1 MGQRIR
7 YNFNLLLF
15 LTAGILAMVFSDECA
30 QAKVKTTI
38 KNGVCIVSGKGA
50 MTDDTSYN
58 KKIKKVIIKDGVT
71 SLPEEAFAGCLKL
84 KEISIADSVKSIGA
98 CAFMQTDL
106 REITIPNSVKKLGN
120 SVLSSCKKLTKIKMP
135 GNVKITYESD
145 QYFPVVQFDV
155 DSPVKT
161 IELTSSLN
169 LEIFMYLSAEN
180 IVASKND
187 PKYTSIDGILYTKDG
202 KSLVRIPNL
211 RKKAVIVDGCE
222 EFCTAAVE
230 WAGDDDGDP
239 YMGCEDLKA
248 ITLPESIQ
256 TINTKKHLTRW
267 GICPYTEDSILEK
280 KEYISFTIA
289 NKNMPWERVSLLHKK
304 FNTPYKNLQKE
315 VPAVFGPGAEQGFI
329 TTKDGTVLLKYIGK
343 DDNVCIPQGITK
355 IEKNAFASSTL
366 KNVVFP
372 KRLEKIG
379 GNAFVNCKNLTK
391 VTIPGSVKVVDG
403 FRESGIRELTLEEGI
418 QKIAENA
425 FCECSQLTSVT
436 LPDSVTSAAG
446 FARCKNLKKVI
457 LGKNVHT
464 IDFYAFN
471 RTSLAEII
479 IPKSVDIIDQDAFSK
494 CKNLKKITFKG
505 TPSDISPY
513 AFDGT
518 AVVTEPGSI
527 KTQYTWAVLDCL
539 KSTRKKSVFNGTFH
553 CLRLKDADGYE
564 LQISSTKKFTK
575 KTAKTFA
582 IKKDGK
588 RVCRNLK
595 LPNDLYL
602 RIRPYK
608 LTGSEKTYGKWT
620 YADYDTW
627 GYADES

>member
-1 MGQRIR
+1 MMNQRKRSIL
-7 YNFNLLLF
+7 FLLF
-15 LTAGILAMVFSDECA
+15 TAGLFAGVLFCTETT

-38 KNGVCIVSGKGA
+38 KNGVCTVSGKGA
-50 MTDDTSYN
+50 MTKPKSYN
-58 KKIKKVIIKDGVT
+58 QKIKKVVIQNGVT
-71 SLPEEAFAGCLKL
+71 SLPVEAFAGCLKL
-84 KEISIADSVKSIGA
+84 KEVSIADSVKSIGA

-135 GNVKITYESD
+135 GNVKITYGSD
-145 QYFPVVQFDV
+145 QYFPVFQFDV

-180 IVASKND
+180 IVVSKND
-187 PKYTSIDGILYTKDG
+187 PKYTSIDGLLYTKDG

-211 RKKAVIVDGCE
+211 RKKAVIADGCE
-222 EFCTAAVE
+222 EFCTTAVE

-239 YMGCEDLKA
+239 YMGCEDLKTIA
-248 ITLPESIQ
+248 LPESIQ

-267 GICPYTEDSILEK
+267 GTSSYAEDHYTDK
-280 KEYISFTIA
+280 TDYISFTIA
-289 NKNMPWERVSLLHKK
+289 NKNMPWEQVSLLHKK
-304 FNTPYKNLQKE
+304 FNTPYETLQKE

-329 TTKDGTVLLKYIGK
+329 TSKDGTVLLKYVGK

-355 IEKNAFASSTL
+355 IEKNAFA
-366 KNVVFP
+366 
-372 KRLEKIG
+372 
-379 GNAFVNCKNLTK
+379 NCKKLTK
-391 VTIPGSVKVVDG
+391 VTIP
-403 FRESGIRELTLEEGI
+403 
-418 QKIAENA
+418 
-425 FCECSQLTSVT
+425 
-436 LPDSVTSAAG
+436 DSVASVAG
-446 FARCKNLKKVI
+446 FTHCKKLEKAV
-457 LGKNVHT
+457 LGKNVRS
-464 IDFYAFN
+464 IGESAFSG
-471 RTSLAEII
+471 TSLTEIT
-479 IPKSVDIIDQDAFSK
+479 IPKRVNTIDQDAFSK

-527 KTQYTWAVLDCL
+527 KTQYTWAVLDRL

-553 CLRLKDADGYE
+553 CLRLKSADGYE

-575 KTAKTFA
+575 KTTKTFA
-582 IKKDGK
+582 VKKNGK
-588 RVCRNLK
+588 RVCRDLK

-608 LTGSEKTYGKWT
+608 LTGGVKSYGKWT
-620 YADYDTW
+620 YADYDPWSYTD
-627 GYADES
+627 GS

>member
-1 MGQRIR
+1 MMNQRKRSIL
-7 YNFNLLLF
+7 FLLF
-15 LTAGILAMVFSDECA
+15 TAGLFAGVLFCTETT

-38 KNGVCIVSGKGA
+38 KNGVCTVSGKGA

-120 SVLSSCKKLTKIKMP
+120 SVLSSCKKLTKVKMP
-135 GNVKITYESD
+135 GNVKIIYGSD
-145 QYFPVVQFDV
+145 EYFPVFQFDV

-180 IVASKND
+180 IVVSKND
-187 PKYTSIDGILYTKDG
+187 PKYTSIDGLLYTKDG

-211 RKKAVIVDGCE
+211 RKKAVIADGCE
-222 EFCTAAVE
+222 EFCTTAVE

-239 YMGCEDLKA
+239 YMGCEDLKT
-248 ITLPESIQ
+248 IVLPESIR

-267 GICPYTEDSILEK
+267 GTSSYAEEHHTDK
-280 KEYISFTIA
+280 TDYISFTIA
-289 NKNMPWERVSLLHKK
+289 NKNMPWEQVSLLHKK
-304 FNTPYKNLQKE
+304 FNTPYETLQKE

-329 TTKDGTVLLKYIGK
+329 TPKDGTVLLKYVGK

-372 KRLEKIG
+372 EGLEKIG
-379 GNAFVNCKNLTK
+379 ENAFANCKKLTK
-391 VTIPGSVKVVDG
+391 VT
-403 FRESGIRELTLEEGI
+403 
-418 QKIAENA
+418 
-425 FCECSQLTSVT
+425 
-436 LPDSVTSAAG
+436 
-446 FARCKNLKKVI
+446 
-457 LGKNVHT
+457 
-464 IDFYAFN
+464 
-471 RTSLAEII
+471 

-518 AVVTEPGSI
+518 AVVSEPGSI
-527 KTQYTWAVLDCL
+527 KTQYTWAVLDRL

-553 CLRLKDADGYE
+553 CLRLKSADGYE

-575 KTAKTFA
+575 KTTKTFA
-582 IKKDGK
+582 VKKDGK

-595 LPNDLYL
+595 LPNDLYI

-627 GYADES
+627 GYADET

>member
-1 MGQRIR
+1 MMNQRKRSIL
-7 YNFNLLLF
+7 FLLF
-15 LTAGILAMVFSDECA
+15 TAGLFAGVLFCTETT

-38 KNGVCIVSGKGA
+38 KNGVCTVSGKGA

-120 SVLSSCKKLTKIKMP
+120 SVLSSCKKLTKVKMP
-135 GNVKITYESD
+135 GNVKIIYGSD
-145 QYFPVVQFDV
+145 EYFPVFQFDV

-180 IVASKND
+180 IVVSKND
-187 PKYTSIDGILYTKDG
+187 PKYTSIDGLLYTKDG

-211 RKKAVIVDGCE
+211 RKKAVISDGCE
-222 EFCTAAVE
+222 EFCTTAVE

-239 YMGCEDLKA
+239 YMGCEDLKT
-248 ITLPESIQ
+248 IVLPESIR

-267 GICPYTEDSILEK
+267 GTSSYAEEHHTDK
-280 KEYISFTIA
+280 TDYISFTIA
-289 NKNMPWERVSLLHKK
+289 NKNMPWEQVSLLHKK
-304 FNTPYKNLQKE
+304 FNTPYETLQKE

-329 TTKDGTVLLKYIGK
+329 TPKDGTVLLKYVGK

-372 KRLEKIG
+372 EGLEKIG
-379 GNAFVNCKNLTK
+379 ENAFANCKKLTK
-391 VTIPGSVKVVDG
+391 VT
-403 FRESGIRELTLEEGI
+403 
-418 QKIAENA
+418 
-425 FCECSQLTSVT
+425 
-436 LPDSVTSAAG
+436 
-446 FARCKNLKKVI
+446 
-457 LGKNVHT
+457 
-464 IDFYAFN
+464 
-471 RTSLAEII
+471 

-518 AVVTEPGSI
+518 AVVSEPGSI
-527 KTQYTWAVLDCL
+527 KTQYTWAVLDRL

-553 CLRLKDADGYE
+553 CLRLKSADGYE

-575 KTAKTFA
+575 KTTKTFA
-582 IKKDGK
+582 VKKDGK

-627 GYADES
+627 GYADET

>member
-1 MGQRIR
+1 MMNQRKRSIL
-7 YNFNLLLF
+7 FLLF
-15 LTAGILAMVFSDECA
+15 TAGLFAGVLFCTETT

-38 KNGVCIVSGKGA
+38 KNGVCTVSGKGA
-50 MTDDTSYN
+50 MTKPKSYN
-58 KKIKKVIIKDGVT
+58 QKIKKVVIQNGVT
-71 SLPEEAFAGCLKL
+71 SLPVEAFAGCLKL
-84 KEISIADSVKSIGA
+84 KEVSIADSVKSIGA

-135 GNVKITYESD
+135 GNVKIIYGSD
-145 QYFPVVQFDV
+145 EYFPVFQFDV

-180 IVASKND
+180 IVVSKND
-187 PKYTSIDGILYTKDG
+187 PKYTSIDGLLYTKDG

-211 RKKAVIVDGCE
+211 RKKAVIADGCE
-222 EFCTAAVE
+222 EFCTTAVE

-239 YMGCEDLKA
+239 YMGCEDLKTIA
-248 ITLPESIQ
+248 LPESIQ

-267 GICPYTEDSILEK
+267 GTSSYAEDHYTDK
-280 KEYISFTIA
+280 TDYISFTIA
-289 NKNMPWERVSLLHKK
+289 NKNMPWEQVSLLHKK
-304 FNTPYKNLQKE
+304 FNTPYETLQKE

-329 TTKDGTVLLKYIGK
+329 TSKDGTVLLKYVGK

-355 IEKNAFASSTL
+355 IEKNAFA
-366 KNVVFP
+366 
-372 KRLEKIG
+372 
-379 GNAFVNCKNLTK
+379 NCKKLTK
-391 VTIPGSVKVVDG
+391 VTIP
-403 FRESGIRELTLEEGI
+403 
-418 QKIAENA
+418 
-425 FCECSQLTSVT
+425 
-436 LPDSVTSAAG
+436 DSVASVAG
-446 FARCKNLKKVI
+446 FTHCKKLERVV
-457 LGKNVHT
+457 LGKNVRA
-464 IDFYAFN
+464 IGESAFSG
-471 RTSLAEII
+471 TSLTEIT
-479 IPKSVDIIDQDAFSK
+479 IPERVNTIDQDAFSK

-527 KTQYTWAVLDCL
+527 KTQYTWAVLDRL

-553 CLRLKDADGYE
+553 CLRLKSADGYE

-575 KTAKTFA
+575 KTTKTFA
-582 IKKDGK
+582 VKKNGK
-588 RVCRNLK
+588 RVCRDLK

-608 LTGSEKTYGKWT
+608 LTGGVKSYGKWT
-620 YADYDTW
+620 YADYDPWSYT
-627 GYADES
+627 DES

>member
-1 MGQRIR
+1 MMNQRKRSIL
-7 YNFNLLLF
+7 FLLF
-15 LTAGILAMVFSDECA
+15 TAGLFAGVLFCTETT

-38 KNGVCIVSGKGA
+38 KNGVCTVSGKGA

-120 SVLSSCKKLTKIKMP
+120 SVLSSCKKLTKVKMP
-135 GNVKITYESD
+135 GNVKIIYGSD
-145 QYFPVVQFDV
+145 EYFPVFQFDV

-180 IVASKND
+180 IVVSKND
-187 PKYTSIDGILYTKDG
+187 PKYTSIDGLLYTKDG

-211 RKKAVIVDGCE
+211 RKKAVIADGCE
-222 EFCTAAVE
+222 EFCTTAVE

-239 YMGCEDLKA
+239 YMGCEDLKT
-248 ITLPESIQ
+248 IVLPESIR

-267 GICPYTEDSILEK
+267 GTSSYAEEHHTDK
-280 KEYISFTIA
+280 TDYISFTIA
-289 NKNMPWERVSLLHKK
+289 NKNMPWKQVSLLHKK
-304 FNTPYKNLQKE
+304 FNTPYETLQKE

-329 TTKDGTVLLKYIGK
+329 TPKDGTVLLKYVGK

-372 KRLEKIG
+372 EGLEKIG
-379 GNAFVNCKNLTK
+379 ENAFANCKKLTK
-391 VTIPGSVKVVDG
+391 VT
-403 FRESGIRELTLEEGI
+403 
-418 QKIAENA
+418 
-425 FCECSQLTSVT
+425 
-436 LPDSVTSAAG
+436 
-446 FARCKNLKKVI
+446 
-457 LGKNVHT
+457 
-464 IDFYAFN
+464 
-471 RTSLAEII
+471 

-518 AVVTEPGSI
+518 AVVSEPGSI
-527 KTQYTWAVLDCL
+527 KTQYTWAVLDRL

-553 CLRLKDADGYE
+553 CLRLKSADGYE

-575 KTAKTFA
+575 KTTKTFA
-582 IKKDGK
+582 VKKDGK

-627 GYADES
+627 GYADET

>member
-1 MGQRIR
+1 MRKRTR
-7 YNFNLLLF
+7 YNFNLLLL
-15 LTAGILAMVFSDECA
+15 LTAGIVATVFSSECA

-38 KNGVCIVSGKGA
+38 KNGVCTVSGKGA

-120 SVLSSCKKLTKIKMP
+120 SVLSSCKKLTKVKMP
-135 GNVKITYESD
+135 GNVKIIYGSD
-145 QYFPVVQFDV
+145 EYFPVFQFDV

-180 IVASKND
+180 IVVSKID
-187 PKYTSIDGILYTKDG
+187 PKYTSIDGLLYTKDG

-211 RKKAVIVDGCE
+211 RKKAVIADGCE
-222 EFCTAAVE
+222 EFCTTAVE

-239 YMGCEDLKA
+239 YMGCEDLKT
-248 ITLPESIQ
+248 IVLPESIR
-256 TINTKKHLTRW
+256 TINTKKHLTHW
-267 GICPYTEDSILEK
+267 GTSSYAEEHHTDK
-280 KEYISFTIA
+280 TDYISFTIA
-289 NKNMPWERVSLLHKK
+289 NKNMPWEQVSLLHKK
-304 FNTPYKNLQKE
+304 FNTPYETLQKE

-329 TTKDGTVLLKYIGK
+329 TPKDGTVLLKYVGK

-372 KRLEKIG
+372 EGLEKIG
-379 GNAFVNCKNLTK
+379 ENAFANCKKLTK
-391 VTIPGSVKVVDG
+391 VT
-403 FRESGIRELTLEEGI
+403 
-418 QKIAENA
+418 
-425 FCECSQLTSVT
+425 
-436 LPDSVTSAAG
+436 
-446 FARCKNLKKVI
+446 
-457 LGKNVHT
+457 
-464 IDFYAFN
+464 
-471 RTSLAEII
+471 

-518 AVVTEPGSI
+518 AVVSEPGSI
-527 KTQYTWAVLDCL
+527 KTQYTWAVLDRL
-539 KSTRKKSVFNGTFH
+539 KSTRKKSVSNGTFH
-553 CLRLKDADGYE
+553 CLRLKSADGYE

-575 KTAKTFA
+575 KTTKTFA
-582 IKKDGK
+582 VKKDGK

-627 GYADES
+627 GYADET

>member
-1 MGQRIR
+1 MMNQRKRSIL
-7 YNFNLLLF
+7 FLLF
-15 LTAGILAMVFSDECA
+15 TAGLFAGVLFCTETT

-38 KNGVCIVSGKGA
+38 KNGVCTVSGKGA

-120 SVLSSCKKLTKIKMP
+120 SVLSSCKKLTKVKMP
-135 GNVKITYESD
+135 GNVKIIYGSD
-145 QYFPVVQFDV
+145 EYFPVFQFDV

-180 IVASKND
+180 IVVSKND
-187 PKYTSIDGILYTKDG
+187 PKYTSIDGLLYSKDG

-211 RKKAVIVDGCE
+211 RKEAVIADGCE
-222 EFCTAAVE
+222 EFCTTAVE

-239 YMGCEDLKA
+239 YMGCEDLKT
-248 ITLPESIQ
+248 IVLPESIR

-267 GICPYTEDSILEK
+267 GTSSYAEEHHTDK
-280 KEYISFTIA
+280 TDYISFTIA
-289 NKNMPWERVSLLHKK
+289 NKNMPWEQVSLLHKK
-304 FNTPYKNLQKE
+304 FNTPYETLQKE

-329 TTKDGTVLLKYIGK
+329 TPKDGTVLLKYVGK

-372 KRLEKIG
+372 EGLEKIG
-379 GNAFVNCKNLTK
+379 ENAFANCKKLTK
-391 VTIPGSVKVVDG
+391 VT
-403 FRESGIRELTLEEGI
+403 
-418 QKIAENA
+418 
-425 FCECSQLTSVT
+425 
-436 LPDSVTSAAG
+436 
-446 FARCKNLKKVI
+446 
-457 LGKNVHT
+457 
-464 IDFYAFN
+464 
-471 RTSLAEII
+471 

-518 AVVTEPGSI
+518 AVVSEPGSI
-527 KTQYTWAVLDCL
+527 KTQYTWAVLDRL

-553 CLRLKDADGYE
+553 CLRLKSADGYE

-575 KTAKTFA
+575 KTTKTFA
-582 IKKDGK
+582 VKKDGK

-627 GYADES
+627 GYADET

>member
-1 MGQRIR
+1 MMNQRKRSIL
-7 YNFNLLLF
+7 FLLF
-15 LTAGILAMVFSDECA
+15 TAGLFAGVLFCTETT

-38 KNGVCIVSGKGA
+38 KNGVCTVSGKGA

-120 SVLSSCKKLTKIKMP
+120 SVLSSCKKLTKVKMP
-135 GNVKITYESD
+135 GNVKIIYGSD
-145 QYFPVVQFDV
+145 EYFPVFQFDV

-180 IVASKND
+180 IVVSKND
-187 PKYTSIDGILYTKDG
+187 PKYTSIDGLLYTKDG

-211 RKKAVIVDGCE
+211 RKKAVIADGCE
-222 EFCTAAVE
+222 EFCTTAVE

-239 YMGCEDLKA
+239 YMGCEDLKT
-248 ITLPESIQ
+248 IVLPESIR

-267 GICPYTEDSILEK
+267 GTSSYAEEHHTDK
-280 KEYISFTIA
+280 TDYISFTIA
-289 NKNMPWERVSLLHKK
+289 NKNMPWEQVSLLHKK
-304 FNTPYKNLQKE
+304 FNTPYETLQKE

-329 TTKDGTVLLKYIGK
+329 TPKDGTVLLKYVGK
-343 DDNVCIPQGITK
+343 DDNVCIPQEITK

-372 KRLEKIG
+372 EGLEKIG
-379 GNAFVNCKNLTK
+379 ESAFANCKKLTK
-391 VTIPGSVKVVDG
+391 VT
-403 FRESGIRELTLEEGI
+403 
-418 QKIAENA
+418 
-425 FCECSQLTSVT
+425 
-436 LPDSVTSAAG
+436 
-446 FARCKNLKKVI
+446 
-457 LGKNVHT
+457 
-464 IDFYAFN
+464 
-471 RTSLAEII
+471 

-518 AVVTEPGSI
+518 AVVSEPGSI
-527 KTQYTWAVLDCL
+527 KTQYTWAVLDRL

-553 CLRLKDADGYE
+553 CLRLKSADGYE

-575 KTAKTFA
+575 KTTKTFA
-582 IKKDGK
+582 VKKDGK

-627 GYADES
+627 GYADET

>member
-1 MGQRIR
+1 MMNQRKRSIL
-7 YNFNLLLF
+7 FLLF
-15 LTAGILAMVFSDECA
+15 TAGLFAGVLFCTETT

-38 KNGVCIVSGKGA
+38 KNGVCTVSGKGA

-120 SVLSSCKKLTKIKMP
+120 SVLSSCKKLTKVKMP
-135 GNVKITYESD
+135 GNVKIIYGSD
-145 QYFPVVQFDV
+145 EYFPVFQFDV

-180 IVASKND
+180 IVVSKND
-187 PKYTSIDGILYTKDG
+187 PKYTSIDGLLYTKDG

-211 RKKAVIVDGCE
+211 RKKAVIADDCE
-222 EFCTAAVE
+222 EFCTTAVE
-230 WAGDDDGDP
+230 WAGDDNGDP
-239 YMGCEDLKA
+239 YMGCEDLKT
-248 ITLPESIQ
+248 IVLPESIL

-267 GICPYTEDSILEK
+267 GTSSYAEDHYTDK
-280 KEYISFTIA
+280 TDYISFTIA
-289 NKNMPWERVSLLHKK
+289 NKNMPWEQVSLLHKK
-304 FNTPYKNLQKE
+304 FNTPYETLQKE

-329 TTKDGTVLLKYIGK
+329 TPKDGTVLLKYVGK

-372 KRLEKIG
+372 EGLEKIG
-379 GNAFVNCKNLTK
+379 ENAFANCKKLTK
-391 VTIPGSVKVVDG
+391 VT
-403 FRESGIRELTLEEGI
+403 
-418 QKIAENA
+418 
-425 FCECSQLTSVT
+425 
-436 LPDSVTSAAG
+436 
-446 FARCKNLKKVI
+446 
-457 LGKNVHT
+457 
-464 IDFYAFN
+464 
-471 RTSLAEII
+471 

-518 AVVTEPGSI
+518 AVVSEPGSI
-527 KTQYTWAVLDCL
+527 KTQYTWAVLDRL

-553 CLRLKDADGYE
+553 CLRLKSADGYE

-575 KTAKTFA
+575 KTTKTFA
-582 IKKDGK
+582 VKKDGK

-627 GYADES
+627 GYADET

>member
-1 MGQRIR
+1 MMNQRKRSIL
-7 YNFNLLLF
+7 FLLF
-15 LTAGILAMVFSDECA
+15 TAGLFAGVLFCTETT
-30 QAKVKTTI
+30 QAKVKVTV
-38 KNGVCIVSGKGA
+38 KNGVCTVSGKGA
-50 MTDDTSYN
+50 MTKPKSYN
-58 KKIKKVIIKDGVT
+58 QKIKKVVIQNGVT

-84 KEISIADSVKSIGA
+84 KKVSIASSVKSIGA

-106 REITIPNSVKKLGN
+106 CEITIPNSVKKLGN

-135 GNVKITYESD
+135 GNVKITYGSD
-145 QYFPVVQFDV
+145 EYFPVFQFDV

-180 IVASKND
+180 IVVSKSD
-187 PKYTSIDGILYTKDG
+187 PKYTSIDGLLYTKDG

-211 RKKAVIVDGCE
+211 RKKAVIADGCE
-222 EFCTAAVE
+222 EFCTTAVE

-239 YMGCEDLKA
+239 YMGCEDLKTIA
-248 ITLPESIQ
+248 LPESIR

-267 GICPYTEDSILEK
+267 GTSSYAEEHYTDK
-280 KEYISFTIA
+280 TNYISFTIA
-289 NKNMPWERVSLLHKK
+289 NKNMPWEQVSLLHKK
-304 FNTPYKNLQKE
+304 FNTPYENLQKE

-329 TTKDGTVLLKYIGK
+329 TPKDGTVLLKYVGK
-343 DDNVCIPQGITK
+343 DDNVCIPQRVTK

-372 KRLEKIG
+372 EGLENISE
-379 GNAFVNCKNLTK
+379 NAFANCKKLTK

-418 QKIAENA
+418 QKITENA
-425 FCECSQLTSVT
+425 FRNCNHLTSVT
-436 LPDSVTSAAG
+436 IPDSVTSAAG
-446 FARCKNLKKVI
+446 FTHCKKLEKATF
-457 LGKNVHT
+457 GKN
-464 IDFYAFN
+464 IRIIGESAFSG
-471 RTSLAEII
+471 TSLTEIT
-479 IPKSVDIIDQDAFSK
+479 IPKRVNTIDQDAFSK

-527 KTQYTWAVLDCL
+527 KTQYTWAVLDRL

-553 CLRLKDADGYE
+553 CLRLKSADGYE

-575 KTAKTFA
+575 KTTKTFA
-582 IKKDGK
+582 VKKDGK
-588 RVCRNLK
+588 RVCRGLK

-608 LTGSEKTYGKWT
+608 LTGGVKSYGKRT
-620 YADYDTW
+620 YADYDPW
-627 GYADES
+627 SYADES

>member
-1 MGQRIR
+1 MMNQRKRSIL
-7 YNFNLLLF
+7 FLLF
-15 LTAGILAMVFSDECA
+15 TAGLFAGVLFCTETT

-38 KNGVCIVSGKGA
+38 KNGVCTVSGKGA

-120 SVLSSCKKLTKIKMP
+120 SVLSSCKKLTKVKML
-135 GNVKITYESD
+135 GNVKIIYGSD
-145 QYFPVVQFDV
+145 EYFPVFQFDV

-180 IVASKND
+180 IVVSKND
-187 PKYTSIDGILYTKDG
+187 PKYTSIDGLLYTKDG

-211 RKKAVIVDGCE
+211 RKKAVIADGCE
-222 EFCTAAVE
+222 EFCTTAVE

-239 YMGCEDLKA
+239 YMGCEDLKT
-248 ITLPESIQ
+248 IVLPESIR

-267 GICPYTEDSILEK
+267 GTSSYAEEHHTDK
-280 KEYISFTIA
+280 TDYISFTIA
-289 NKNMPWERVSLLHKK
+289 NKNMPWEQVSLLHKK
-304 FNTPYKNLQKE
+304 FNTPYETLQKE

-329 TTKDGTVLLKYIGK
+329 TPKDGTVLLKYVGK

-372 KRLEKIG
+372 EGLEKIG
-379 GNAFVNCKNLTK
+379 ENAFANCKKLTK
-391 VTIPGSVKVVDG
+391 VT
-403 FRESGIRELTLEEGI
+403 
-418 QKIAENA
+418 
-425 FCECSQLTSVT
+425 
-436 LPDSVTSAAG
+436 
-446 FARCKNLKKVI
+446 
-457 LGKNVHT
+457 
-464 IDFYAFN
+464 
-471 RTSLAEII
+471 

-518 AVVTEPGSI
+518 AVVSEPGSI
-527 KTQYTWAVLDCL
+527 KTQYTWAVLDRL

-553 CLRLKDADGYE
+553 CLRLKSADGYE

-575 KTAKTFA
+575 KTTKTFA
-582 IKKDGK
+582 VKKDGK

-627 GYADES
+627 GYADET

>member
-1 MGQRIR
+1 MMNQRKRSIL
-7 YNFNLLLF
+7 FLLF
-15 LTAGILAMVFSDECA
+15 TAWLFAGVLFCTETS

-38 KNGVCIVSGKGA
+38 KNGVCTVSGKGA
-50 MTDDTSYN
+50 MTKPKSYN
-58 KKIKKVIIKDGVT
+58 QKIKKVVIQNGVT
-71 SLPEEAFAGCLKL
+71 SLPVEAFAGCLKL
-84 KEISIADSVKSIGA
+84 KEVSIADSVKSIGA

-135 GNVKITYESD
+135 GNVKITYGSD
-145 QYFPVVQFDV
+145 QYYPVFQFDV

-180 IVASKND
+180 IVVSKND
-187 PKYTSIDGILYTKDG
+187 PKYTSIDGLLYTKDG

-211 RKKAVIVDGCE
+211 RKKAVIADGCE
-222 EFCTAAVE
+222 EFCTTAVE

-239 YMGCEDLKA
+239 YMGCEDLKTIA
-248 ITLPESIQ
+248 LPESIQ

-267 GICPYTEDSILEK
+267 GTSSYAEDHYTDK
-280 KEYISFTIA
+280 TDYISFTIA
-289 NKNMPWERVSLLHKK
+289 NKNMPWEQVSLLHKK
-304 FNTPYKNLQKE
+304 FNTPYETLQKE

-329 TTKDGTVLLKYIGK
+329 TSKDGTVLIKYVGK

-355 IEKNAFASSTL
+355 IEKNAFA
-366 KNVVFP
+366 
-372 KRLEKIG
+372 
-379 GNAFVNCKNLTK
+379 NCKKLTK
-391 VTIPGSVKVVDG
+391 VTIP
-403 FRESGIRELTLEEGI
+403 
-418 QKIAENA
+418 
-425 FCECSQLTSVT
+425 
-436 LPDSVTSAAG
+436 DSVASVAG
-446 FARCKNLKKVI
+446 FTHCKKLERVV
-457 LGKNVHT
+457 LGKNVRA
-464 IDFYAFN
+464 IGESAFSG
-471 RTSLAEII
+471 TSLTEIT
-479 IPKSVDIIDQDAFSK
+479 IPERVNTIDQDAFSK

-527 KTQYTWAVLDCL
+527 KTQYTWAVLDRL

-553 CLRLKDADGYE
+553 CLRLKSADGYE

-575 KTAKTFA
+575 KTTKTFA
-582 IKKDGK
+582 VKKNGK
-588 RVCRNLK
+588 RVCRDLK

-608 LTGSEKTYGKWT
+608 LTGGVKSYGKWT
-620 YADYDTW
+620 YADYDPWSYT
-627 GYADES
+627 DES

>member
-1 MGQRIR
+1 MMNQRKRSIL
-7 YNFNLLLF
+7 FLLF
-15 LTAGILAMVFSDECA
+15 TAGLFAGVLFCTETT

-38 KNGVCIVSGKGA
+38 KNGVCTVSGKGA

-120 SVLSSCKKLTKIKMP
+120 SVLSSCKKLTKVKMP
-135 GNVKITYESD
+135 GNVKIIYGSD
-145 QYFPVVQFDV
+145 EYFPVFQFDV

-169 LEIFMYLSAEN
+169 LEIFMYLSTEN
-180 IVASKND
+180 IVVSKND
-187 PKYTSIDGILYTKDG
+187 PKYTSIDGLLYTKDG

-211 RKKAVIVDGCE
+211 RKKAVIADDCE
-222 EFCTAAVE
+222 EFCTTAVE
-230 WAGDDDGDP
+230 WAGDDNGDP
-239 YMGCEDLKA
+239 YMGCEDLKT
-248 ITLPESIQ
+248 IVLPESIR

-267 GICPYTEDSILEK
+267 GTSSYAEDHYTDK
-280 KEYISFTIA
+280 TDYISFTIA
-289 NKNMPWERVSLLHKK
+289 NKNMPWEQVSLLHKK
-304 FNTPYKNLQKE
+304 FNTPYETLQKE

-329 TTKDGTVLLKYIGK
+329 TPKDGTVLLKYVGK
-343 DDNVCIPQGITK
+343 DDNVCIPQEITK

-372 KRLEKIG
+372 EGLEKIG
-379 GNAFVNCKNLTK
+379 ENAFANCKKLTK
-391 VTIPGSVKVVDG
+391 VT
-403 FRESGIRELTLEEGI
+403 
-418 QKIAENA
+418 
-425 FCECSQLTSVT
+425 
-436 LPDSVTSAAG
+436 
-446 FARCKNLKKVI
+446 
-457 LGKNVHT
+457 
-464 IDFYAFN
+464 
-471 RTSLAEII
+471 

-518 AVVTEPGSI
+518 AVVSEPGSI
-527 KTQYTWAVLDCL
+527 KTQYTWAVLDRL

-553 CLRLKDADGYE
+553 CLRLKSADGYE

-575 KTAKTFA
+575 KTTKTFA
-582 IKKDGK
+582 VKKDGK

-627 GYADES
+627 GYADET

>member
-1 MGQRIR
+1 MMNQRKRSIL
-7 YNFNLLLF
+7 FLLF
-15 LTAGILAMVFSDECA
+15 TAGLFAGVLFCTETT

-38 KNGVCIVSGKGA
+38 KNGVCTVSGKGA

-84 KEISIADSVKSIGA
+84 KEISISDSVKSIGA

-120 SVLSSCKKLTKIKMP
+120 SVLSSCKKLTKVKMP
-135 GNVKITYESD
+135 GNVKIIYGSD
-145 QYFPVVQFDV
+145 EYFPVFQFDV

-180 IVASKND
+180 IVVSKID
-187 PKYTSIDGILYTKDG
+187 PKYTSIDGLLYTKDG

-211 RKKAVIVDGCE
+211 RKKAVIADGCE
-222 EFCTAAVE
+222 EFCTTAVE

-239 YMGCEDLKA
+239 YMGCEDLKT
-248 ITLPESIQ
+248 IVLPESIR
-256 TINTKKHLTRW
+256 TINTKKHLTHW
-267 GICPYTEDSILEK
+267 GTSSYAEEHHTDK
-280 KEYISFTIA
+280 TDYISFTIA
-289 NKNMPWERVSLLHKK
+289 NKNMPWEQVSLLHKK
-304 FNTPYKNLQKE
+304 FNTPYETLQKE

-329 TTKDGTVLLKYIGK
+329 TPKDGTVLLKYVGK

-372 KRLEKIG
+372 EGLEKIG
-379 GNAFVNCKNLTK
+379 ENAFANCKKLTK
-391 VTIPGSVKVVDG
+391 VT
-403 FRESGIRELTLEEGI
+403 
-418 QKIAENA
+418 
-425 FCECSQLTSVT
+425 
-436 LPDSVTSAAG
+436 
-446 FARCKNLKKVI
+446 
-457 LGKNVHT
+457 
-464 IDFYAFN
+464 
-471 RTSLAEII
+471 

-518 AVVTEPGSI
+518 AVVSEPGSI
-527 KTQYTWAVLDCL
+527 KTQYTWAVLDRL

-553 CLRLKDADGYE
+553 CLRLKSADGYE

-575 KTAKTFA
+575 KTTKTFA
-582 IKKDGK
+582 VKKDGK

-627 GYADES
+627 GYADET

>member
-1 MGQRIR
+1 MMNQRKRSIL
-7 YNFNLLLF
+7 FLLF
-15 LTAGILAMVFSDECA
+15 TAGLFAGVLFCTETT

-38 KNGVCIVSGKGA
+38 KNGVCTVSGKGA

-120 SVLSSCKKLTKIKMP
+120 SVLSSCKKLTKVKMP
-135 GNVKITYESD
+135 GNVKIIYGSD
-145 QYFPVVQFDV
+145 EYFPVFQFDV

-180 IVASKND
+180 IVVSKND
-187 PKYTSIDGILYTKDG
+187 PKYTSIDGLLYTKDG

-211 RKKAVIVDGCE
+211 RKKAVIADGCE
-222 EFCTAAVE
+222 EFCTTAVE

-239 YMGCEDLKA
+239 YMGCEDLKT
-248 ITLPESIQ
+248 IVLPESIR

-267 GICPYTEDSILEK
+267 GTSSYAEEHHTDK
-280 KEYISFTIA
+280 TDYISFTIA
-289 NKNMPWERVSLLHKK
+289 NKNMPWEQVSLLHKK
-304 FNTPYKNLQKE
+304 FNMPYETLQKE

-329 TTKDGTVLLKYIGK
+329 TPKDGTVLLKYVGK
-343 DDNVCIPQGITK
+343 DDNVCIPQEITK

-372 KRLEKIG
+372 EGLEKIG
-379 GNAFVNCKNLTK
+379 ENAFANCKKLTK
-391 VTIPGSVKVVDG
+391 VT
-403 FRESGIRELTLEEGI
+403 
-418 QKIAENA
+418 
-425 FCECSQLTSVT
+425 
-436 LPDSVTSAAG
+436 
-446 FARCKNLKKVI
+446 
-457 LGKNVHT
+457 
-464 IDFYAFN
+464 
-471 RTSLAEII
+471 

-518 AVVTEPGSI
+518 AVVSEPGSI
-527 KTQYTWAVLDCL
+527 KTQYTWAVLDRL

-553 CLRLKDADGYE
+553 CLRLKSADGYE

-575 KTAKTFA
+575 KTTKTFA
-582 IKKDGK
+582 VKKDGK

-627 GYADES
+627 GYADET

>member
-1 MGQRIR
+1 MMNQRKRSIL
-7 YNFNLLLF
+7 FLLF
-15 LTAGILAMVFSDECA
+15 TAGLFAGVLFCTETT

-38 KNGVCIVSGKGA
+38 KNGVCTVSGKGA

-98 CAFMQTDL
+98 CA
-106 REITIPNSVKKLGN
+106 
-120 SVLSSCKKLTKIKMP
+120 
-135 GNVKITYESD
+135 
-145 QYFPVVQFDV
+145 
-155 DSPVKT
+155 
-161 IELTSSLN
+161 
-169 LEIFMYLSAEN
+169 
-180 IVASKND
+180 
-187 PKYTSIDGILYTKDG
+187 
-202 KSLVRIPNL
+202 
-211 RKKAVIVDGCE
+211 
-222 EFCTAAVE
+222 
-230 WAGDDDGDP
+230 
-239 YMGCEDLKA
+239 
-248 ITLPESIQ
+248 
-256 TINTKKHLTRW
+256 
-267 GICPYTEDSILEK
+267 
-280 KEYISFTIA
+280 
-289 NKNMPWERVSLLHKK
+289 
-304 FNTPYKNLQKE
+304 
-315 VPAVFGPGAEQGFI
+315 EQGFI
-329 TTKDGTVLLKYIGK
+329 TPKDGTVLLKYVGK

-372 KRLEKIG
+372 EGLEKIG
-379 GNAFVNCKNLTK
+379 ENAFVNCKKLTK
-391 VTIPGSVKVVDG
+391 VT
-403 FRESGIRELTLEEGI
+403 
-418 QKIAENA
+418 
-425 FCECSQLTSVT
+425 
-436 LPDSVTSAAG
+436 
-446 FARCKNLKKVI
+446 
-457 LGKNVHT
+457 
-464 IDFYAFN
+464 
-471 RTSLAEII
+471 

-518 AVVTEPGSI
+518 AVVSEPGSI
-527 KTQYTWAVLDCL
+527 KTQYTWAVLDRL

-553 CLRLKDADGYE
+553 CLRLKSADGYE

-575 KTAKTFA
+575 KTTKTFA
-582 IKKDGK
+582 VKKDGK

-627 GYADES
+627 GYADET

>member
-1 MGQRIR
+1 MMNQRKRSIL
-7 YNFNLLLF
+7 FLLF
-15 LTAGILAMVFSDECA
+15 TAGLFAGVLFCTETT

-38 KNGVCIVSGKGA
+38 KNGVCTVSGKGA

-120 SVLSSCKKLTKIKMP
+120 SVLSSCKKLTKVKMP
-135 GNVKITYESD
+135 GNVKIIYGSD
-145 QYFPVVQFDV
+145 EYFPVFQFDV

-180 IVASKND
+180 IVVSKND
-187 PKYTSIDGILYTKDG
+187 PKYTSIDGLLYTKDG

-211 RKKAVIVDGCE
+211 RKKAVIADDCE
-222 EFCTAAVE
+222 EFCTTAVE

-239 YMGCEDLKA
+239 YMGCEDLKT
-248 ITLPESIQ
+248 IVLPESIR

-267 GICPYTEDSILEK
+267 GTSSYAEEHHTDK
-280 KEYISFTIA
+280 TDYISFTIA
-289 NKNMPWERVSLLHKK
+289 NKNMPWEQVSLLHKK
-304 FNTPYKNLQKE
+304 FNTPYETLQKE

-329 TTKDGTVLLKYIGK
+329 TPKDGTVLLKYVGK

-372 KRLEKIG
+372 EGLEKIG
-379 GNAFVNCKNLTK
+379 ENAFANCKKLTK
-391 VTIPGSVKVVDG
+391 VT
-403 FRESGIRELTLEEGI
+403 
-418 QKIAENA
+418 
-425 FCECSQLTSVT
+425 
-436 LPDSVTSAAG
+436 
-446 FARCKNLKKVI
+446 
-457 LGKNVHT
+457 
-464 IDFYAFN
+464 
-471 RTSLAEII
+471 

-518 AVVTEPGSI
+518 AVVSEPGSI
-527 KTQYTWAVLDCL
+527 KTQYTWAVLDRL

-553 CLRLKDADGYE
+553 CLRLKSADGYE

-575 KTAKTFA
+575 KTTKTFA
-582 IKKDGK
+582 VKKDGK

-627 GYADES
+627 GYADET

>member
-1 MGQRIR
+1 MMNQRKRSIL
-7 YNFNLLLF
+7 FLLF
-15 LTAGILAMVFSDECA
+15 TAGLFAGVLFCTETT

-38 KNGVCIVSGKGA
+38 KNGVCTVSGKGA

-120 SVLSSCKKLTKIKMP
+120 SVLSSCKKLTKVKMP
-135 GNVKITYESD
+135 GNVKIIYGSD
-145 QYFPVVQFDV
+145 EYFPVFQFDV
-155 DSPVKT
+155 DPPVKT

-180 IVASKND
+180 IVVSKND
-187 PKYTSIDGILYTKDG
+187 PKYTSIDGLLYTKDG

-211 RKKAVIVDGCE
+211 RKKAVIADGCE
-222 EFCTAAVE
+222 EFCTTAVE

-239 YMGCEDLKA
+239 YMGCEDLKT
-248 ITLPESIQ
+248 IVLPESIR

-267 GICPYTEDSILEK
+267 GTSSYAEEHHTDK
-280 KEYISFTIA
+280 TDYISFTIA
-289 NKNMPWERVSLLHKK
+289 NKNMPWEQVSLLHKK
-304 FNTPYKNLQKE
+304 FNTPYETLQKE

-329 TTKDGTVLLKYIGK
+329 TPKDGTVLLKYVGK

-372 KRLEKIG
+372 EGLEKIG
-379 GNAFVNCKNLTK
+379 ENAFANCKKLTK
-391 VTIPGSVKVVDG
+391 VT
-403 FRESGIRELTLEEGI
+403 
-418 QKIAENA
+418 
-425 FCECSQLTSVT
+425 
-436 LPDSVTSAAG
+436 
-446 FARCKNLKKVI
+446 
-457 LGKNVHT
+457 
-464 IDFYAFN
+464 
-471 RTSLAEII
+471 

-518 AVVTEPGSI
+518 AVVSEPGSI
-527 KTQYTWAVLDCL
+527 KTQYTWAVLDRL

-553 CLRLKDADGYE
+553 CLRLKSADGYE

-575 KTAKTFA
+575 KTTKTFA
-582 IKKDGK
+582 VKKDGK

-627 GYADES
+627 GYADET

>member
-1 MGQRIR
+1 MMNQRKRSIL
-7 YNFNLLLF
+7 FLLF
-15 LTAGILAMVFSDECA
+15 TAGLFAGVLFCTETT

-38 KNGVCIVSGKGA
+38 KNGVCTVSGKGA

-120 SVLSSCKKLTKIKMP
+120 SVLSSCKKLTKVKMP
-135 GNVKITYESD
+135 GNVKIIYGSD
-145 QYFPVVQFDV
+145 EYFPVFQFDV

-161 IELTSSLN
+161 IELTRSLN

-180 IVASKND
+180 IVVSKND
-187 PKYTSIDGILYTKDG
+187 PKYTSIDGLLYTKDG

-211 RKKAVIVDGCE
+211 RKKAVIADGCE
-222 EFCTAAVE
+222 EFCTTAVE

-239 YMGCEDLKA
+239 YMGCEDLKT
-248 ITLPESIQ
+248 IVLPESIR

-267 GICPYTEDSILEK
+267 GTSSYAEEHHTDK
-280 KEYISFTIA
+280 TDYISFTIA
-289 NKNMPWERVSLLHKK
+289 NKNMPWEQVSLLHKK
-304 FNTPYKNLQKE
+304 FNTPYETLQKE

-329 TTKDGTVLLKYIGK
+329 TPKDGTVLLKYVGK

-372 KRLEKIG
+372 EGLEKIG
-379 GNAFVNCKNLTK
+379 ENAFANCKKLTK
-391 VTIPGSVKVVDG
+391 VT
-403 FRESGIRELTLEEGI
+403 
-418 QKIAENA
+418 
-425 FCECSQLTSVT
+425 
-436 LPDSVTSAAG
+436 
-446 FARCKNLKKVI
+446 
-457 LGKNVHT
+457 
-464 IDFYAFN
+464 
-471 RTSLAEII
+471 

-518 AVVTEPGSI
+518 AVVSEPGSI
-527 KTQYTWAVLDCL
+527 KTQYTWAVLDRL

-553 CLRLKDADGYE
+553 CLRLKSADGYE

-575 KTAKTFA
+575 KTTKTFA
-582 IKKDGK
+582 VKKDGK

-627 GYADES
+627 GYADET